1 MAALCLRFIS
11 GGAGISAYESVVGAQ
26 ERSEGVQAI
35 EEAGRVLRA
44 HEKLNNILALP
55 ECHQSARNLAHTYQT
70 SSIHVFHMIGAI
82 RTVSQARSQ

>member
-1 MAALCLRFIS
+1 MS
-11 GGAGISAYESVVGAQ
+11 VYESVVGAQ

-70 SSIHVFHMIGAI
+70 S
-82 RTVSQARSQ
+82 